1 MSKFN
6 IATNDYDHL
15 KDELKFWRSFIKSQD
30 EEPPPLVIDIYL
42 ETTEPE
48 LLQEGNDT
56 RGWHKLDLGVQR
68 ILIESWTL
76 ALM

>member
-1 MSKFN
+1 M
-6 IATNDYDHL
+6 
-15 KDELKFWRSFIKSQD
+15 KDELKFWKSFIKSHQD

-48 LLQEGNDT
+48 LLQEGDDT

-76 ALM
+76 ALT